1 MAKKGSSNRTE
12 KVREYVSNNPDHSIS
27 ETESALAN
35 QGIKV
40 SRSLIS
46 QVRKALGVTQSGAKK
61 SRKKKKMTK
70 KRATGKKA
78 VAARATSAKAIT
90 ADDLYE
96 AKKLADELGGISRVR
111 EALDALEKL
120 R

>member
-1 MAKKGSSNRTE
+1 MAKKGSFNRTE
-12 KVREYVSNNPDHSIS
+12 KVREYVTNNPDHSIS
-27 ETESALAN
+27 ETESALEN

-46 QVRKALGVTQSGAKK
+46 QVRKALGVKQSGVKK
-61 SRKKKKMTK
+61 SRKRKMTR
-70 KRATGKKA
+70 KRATRKKA